1 MKKVKIVMVGSA
13 GFANTYVNELL
24 HRIEP
29 EKFELMGIVD
39 PYVAKAPLYN
49 EIIERKIPLYN
60 TLEEFYAESEADLAF
75 ISTPIRFHKPQSI
88 VAMENGSNVLVE
100 KPLMTNINEVDELKE
115 VIERTGKQLAVG
127 FQWSFSHALLE
138 VKQDILNGLFGKP
151 LFFQNFTIFSRYD
164 SYYARSNWAGKIF
177 DPSGYLV
184 LDCIATN
191 ATAHYLHN
199 IFFMLGDS
207 ISTSAQPKNIKVS
220 LYRVNPIETFDNCF
234 ITGETESGV
243 KFQYLTSHTDVHDR
257 QPIIRY
263 EFENAVLTYDSNE
276 RGTKMIAT
284 FKDGTIKEYDSPHA
298 SNCGYNEK
306 VQFMIEN
313 VEKNLP
319 IPCQVDTVLPHMRT
333 CDAIFDLVDVHSFPE
348 EMVYRAEQPNN
359 PEGKGWMV
367 KGLYDDMM
375 KCWEAKK
382 LPDEIGLPWAKPSTE
397 IDMTKYTKFS
407 GEKVGYKG

>member
-13 GFANTYVNELL
+13 GYATGYVDALL
-24 HRIEP
+24 HRVEP
-29 EKFELMGIVD
+29 EKYELMGIVD
-39 PYVAKAPLYN
+39 PYVSKCRFYEEILERKVPLYD
-49 EIIERKIPLYN
+49 
-60 TLEEFYAESEADLAF
+60 TLEEFYAESEADIAV

-88 VAMENGSNVLVE
+88 TAMENGSNVLVE

-151 LFFQNFTIFSRYD
+151 LFFQTLTVFPRYD
-164 SYYARSNWAGKIF
+164 NYYGRSNWAGKIF

-184 LDCIATN
+184 LDSIATN

-199 IFFMLGDS
+199 IYFMLGDS
-207 ISTSAQPKNIKVS
+207 ISESAQPKNVKVS
-220 LYRVNPIETFDNCF
+220 LYRVNPIETFDSCF
-234 ITGETESGV
+234 VTGETESGV
-243 KFQYLTSHTDVHDR
+243 KFQYLTSHSDVKDV
-257 QPIIRY
+257 QPVIRY
-263 EFENAVLTYDSNE
+263 EFENAVITYNSND
-276 RGTKMIAT
+276 RGSKMIAT
-284 FKDGTIKEYDSPHA
+284 FKDGTVKEYDAPDK
-298 SNCGYNEK
+298 SNYDYSEK
-306 VQFMIEN
+306 LHFMLEN

-348 EMVYRAEQPNN
+348 EMVYRAAVPNN
-359 PEGKGWMV
+359 SEVQGWMV
-367 KGLYDDMM
+367 KGLYDDML
-375 KCWEAKK
+375 KCWDAKK
-382 LPDEIGLPWAKPSTE
+382 LPDEIGLSWAKPSTE
-397 IDMTKYTKFS
+397 IDMTKYTRFS